1 MWPVSVDG
9 GWEGWDCSAVR
20 GEGCGDLGAERKE
33 VMELQQRK
41 EGGGEGNAK
50 ENRKIHIIEVGYT

>member
-1 MWPVSVDG
+1 MEVM
-9 GWEGWDCSAVR
+9 AVVA
-20 GEGCGDLGAERKE
+20 GMAAVVKGVMEVKE
-33 VMELQQRK
+33 VMDLQQRK